1 MKPFN
6 LRVLIA
12 DDHPAVRI
20 GIESTL
26 RESQAV
32 TVVGAARDSTE
43 MMEMLKQH
51 DCQILVSDYA
61 MPGGLHGDGIAL
73 FALVRQRYPR
83 LKIVVMT
90 MLDNP
95 GIIHSLLD
103 IGVPCILNKADSV
116 SHLLPAVHAAYASG
130 RYLSPSM
137 AEIAART
144 APHRTDTQPHAMLSK
159 RELEVVHHGVHG
171 RRVVRAAGAG
181 GVDGGNE
188 VRHRI
193 RFAHDAA
200 DATGHQRVQHRR
212 VVEHG
217 HHHDLR
223 VGKAPLHQLEQ
234 RHAVAELA
242 GRHRVVG
249 HQHVAGRGLQQR
261 HEPGR
266 IGHRCGMLVALRE
279 VAPEAVHHQQVVA
292 PVLYRLD
299 KAMAAARHVHAGNA
313 GVAHEGGQREAGAF
327 DLVDHE
333 RVSDHGEPWRGKRMF
348 CIFPGAAKIPHRPS
362 PKLAAD
368 SVGLRL
374 TPVATQ
380 QLLPILSKTASGGT
394 MRGIESTDIPPHFAC
409 RKGASMAGPSP
420 TLTRGTTS
428 LDKTLKKSEQVAADV
443 QRASDNLAVVSTVL
457 EQELPD
463 EVQVGEVAQAI
474 EHTSQLEE
482 KLAQSAEKLAEV
494 NAALSEEIEKRLEV
508 TAERDESQAL
518 AERLKARIRTQ
529 ATSDKR

>member
-159 RELEVVHHGVHG
+159 RELEVVRMFVSGLTVTEIEARARGGAHVRVGPHGDG
-171 RRVVRAAGAG
+171 DRRAA
-181 GVDGGNE
+181 
-188 VRHRI
+188 
-193 RFAHDAA
+193 
-200 DATGHQRVQHRR
+200 
-212 VVEHG
+212 
-217 HHHDLR
+217 
-223 VGKAPLHQLEQ
+223 APQE
-234 RHAVAELA
+234 ED
-242 GRHRVVG
+242 
-249 HQHVAGRGLQQR
+249 HQHAEGLGDGQAR
-261 HEPGR
+261 HPARHGPR
-266 IGHRCGMLVALRE
+266 ALRHGDGAHE
-279 VAPEAVHHQQVVA
+279 HLGGPAAATARPAGAALALRPHAGQPCGA
-292 PVLYRLD
+292 PVT
-299 KAMAAARHVHAGNA
+299 
-313 GVAHEGGQREAGAF
+313 VA
-327 DLVDHE
+327 V
-333 RVSDHGEPWRGKRMF
+333 
-348 CIFPGAAKIPHRPS
+348 RPFS
-362 PKLAAD
+362 
-368 SVGLRL
+368 
-374 TPVATQ
+374 
-380 QLLPILSKTASGGT
+380 
-394 MRGIESTDIPPHFAC
+394 
-409 RKGASMAGPSP
+409 
-420 TLTRGTTS
+420 
-428 LDKTLKKSEQVAADV
+428 
-443 QRASDNLAVVSTVL
+443 
-457 EQELPD
+457 
-463 EVQVGEVAQAI
+463 
-474 EHTSQLEE
+474 
-482 KLAQSAEKLAEV
+482 SA
-494 NAALSEEIEKRLEV
+494 
-508 TAERDESQAL
+508 
-518 AERLKARIRTQ
+518 
-529 ATSDKR
+529 